1 MRRRK
6 KISLEP
12 KYILAIC
19 SVVCIVLIIISFKYK
34 EKMQPIKTAVG
45 SVVSPMQKGINS
57 VGGWISNKVEIF
69 TTMENLLDENEQL
82 KEQLDTTTYENKILQ
97 QEKYELESLRK
108 LYQLDEKY
116 PGYPKVAA
124 RIIAKDSNNWYNQFW
139 IDKGS
144 DDGLAVNMNVM
155 AGNGLVGII
164 TDVLPGYSKVRT
176 IIDDSSN
183 VSGMFLKT
191 SDTCNV
197 KGNLKL
203 IDKGIIEVEM
213 ISKDAKIEEG
223 YEIVTSHISDK
234 FLQGI
239 LIGYITDIKMDASNM
254 TMSGYITPSVDFES
268 LDTVLVITELKE
280 ALPKEALQY

>member
-57 VGGWISNKVEIF
+57 VGGWISNKVEFF